1 SLGYMG
7 ANVEGAPGINTS
19 AYRNEQAWNAGLNV
33 GYAGFTLG
41 GAFAQ
46 DNNGVN
52 RAATAGSYAGK
63 DAQYWNVGLVYAWD
77 RWRVGVSYLNSAIK
91 AVDV

>member
-1 SLGYMG
+1 
-7 ANVEGAPGINTS
+7 
-19 AYRNEQAWNAGLNV
+19 WNAGLNV

-91 AVDV
+91 AVDVNGANLGKDKWYGVELGGG